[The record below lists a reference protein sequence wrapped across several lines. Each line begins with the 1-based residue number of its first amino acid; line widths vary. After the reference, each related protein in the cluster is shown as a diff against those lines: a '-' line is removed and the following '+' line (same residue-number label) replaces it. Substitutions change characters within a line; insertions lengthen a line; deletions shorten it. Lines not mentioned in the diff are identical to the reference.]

1 MKLSDD
7 ARTLLCSLQDTADG
21 IRYQACDGK
30 ARRAAAHELEDAGL
44 AEWKGNQ
51 YGSSFYCITP
61 AGLSALPSQKR
72 TAPGADDM
80 GGVK

>member
-1 MKLSDD
+1 MKLSPD
-7 ARTLLCSLQDTADG
+7 ARALLEGLTDTADG

-51 YGSSFYCITP
+51 YGSSFYCITR
-61 AGLSALPSQKR
+61 AGLSALSSQER
-72 TAPGADDM
+72 QT
-80 GGVK
+80 